1 MQPLPVSRSQGA
13 YTMPENNASQLSAPA
28 IVLEFHHRPKN
39 APRPHDERENTDFL
53 EWLPGSFIPIP
64 AVDDTVS
71 YNSWKH
77 TGPGDLDG
85 EDIVVM
91 RKVASRH
98 FYIHQDHIV
107 AYVVVTD
114 LSSKEAAGRVKE

>member
-1 MQPLPVSRSQGA
+1 MADLG
-13 YTMPENNASQLSAPA
+13 TC
-28 IVLEFHHRPKN
+28 
-39 APRPHDERENTDFL
+39 
-53 EWLPGSFIPIP
+53 
-64 AVDDTVS
+64 
-71 YNSWKH
+71 
-77 TGPGDLDG
+77 PGDLDG
-85 EDIVVM
+85 EDIVVN

>member
-1 MQPLPVSRSQGA
+1 
-13 YTMPENNASQLSAPA
+13 MPENNASQLSAPA

-39 APRPHDERENTDFL
+39 AARPHDERENTDFL